1 MQVPIQ
7 ACGLTRRMVFI
18 GGLLALAPIRS
29 ALAASEPSKLA
40 FIAVRNG
47 HKIGEQHMTFD
58 RDDGLT
64 VRTEVEM
71 AVKLGPIRIYSYR
84 HEATERWR
92 DGRFQSLE
100 TQTNDNGKSLRVSAR
115 REKSTVTISP
125 AAGGALQASGDILP
139 FTHWNREIAKAPLFN
154 PQDGKL
160 LRETVTAAAP
170 GFVLLADGSSLKGQG
185 VVFRGDASI
194 EDWYDL
200 DGVWTGLKGRL
211 KDGSTLE
218 YRRL

>member
-1 MQVPIQ
+1 M
-7 ACGLTRRMVFI
+7 MW
-18 GGLLALAPIRS
+18 APM
-29 ALAASEPSKLA
+29 AANAAPQPARLA
-40 FIAVRNG
+40 FIALRNG
-47 HKIGEQHMTFD
+47 RKIGEQHMIFD

-64 VRTEVEM
+64 VRTQVEM
-71 AVKLGPIRIYSYR
+71 AVKLGPIQLYSYR

-92 DGRFQSLE
+92 DGRFQSLD
-100 TQTNDNGKSLRVSAR
+100 TQTADNGKALRVSAR
-115 REKSTVTISP
+115 RESDGVMISP
-125 AAGGALQASGDILP
+125 AAGGALQAAKDALP

-160 LRETVTAAAP
+160 LRETVTAAA
-170 GFVLLADGSSLKGQG
+170 GASIVFADGSSRRAQG

-194 EDWYDL
+194 EDWYDD
-200 DGVWTGLKGRL
+200 DGVWTGLTGRL